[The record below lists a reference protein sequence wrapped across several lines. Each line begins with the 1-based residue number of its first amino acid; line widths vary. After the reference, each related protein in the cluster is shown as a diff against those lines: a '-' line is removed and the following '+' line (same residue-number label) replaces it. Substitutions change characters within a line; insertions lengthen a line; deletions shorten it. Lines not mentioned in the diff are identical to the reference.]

1 MFIENNQ
8 ALSIA
13 KKESKNNINSNVQ
26 ILDIEEI
33 IEPKIIHISQEEI
46 KNLNIGDSQPS
57 KINKTLEKSNSLNIM
72 QQRSSLNIN
81 NNYEDLNE
89 NNIGKLPKSKTVSKN
104 EAFKNSNILSNF
116 PNLHGPLE
124 TVIETSEISNSKI
137 ESKKNLK

>member
-46 KNLNIGDSQPS
+46 KNLNIDDSQPS
-57 KINKTLEKSNSLNIM
+57 KINKHNATAIIFE
-72 QQRSSLNIN
+72 
-81 NNYEDLNE
+81 Y
-89 NNIGKLPKSKTVSKN
+89 
-104 EAFKNSNILSNF
+104 
-116 PNLHGPLE
+116 
-124 TVIETSEISNSKI
+124 
-137 ESKKNLK
+137 

>member
-8 ALSIA
+8 ALSTA

-46 KNLNIGDSQPS
+46 KNLNIDDSQPS

-72 QQRSSLNIN
+72 QQRSSLNII

-89 NNIGKLPKSKTVSKN
+89 NNTGKLPKSKTVSKN

-124 TVIETSEISNSKI
+124 TVIEASELSNSKI

>member
-8 ALSIA
+8 ALSTA
-13 KKESKNNINSNVQ
+13 KKELKNNINSNVQ

-46 KNLNIGDSQPS
+46 KNLNIDDSQPS

>member
-1 MFIENNQ
+1 
-8 ALSIA
+8 
-13 KKESKNNINSNVQ
+13 
-26 ILDIEEI
+26 
-33 IEPKIIHISQEEI
+33 
-46 KNLNIGDSQPS
+46 
-57 KINKTLEKSNSLNIM
+57 M

-124 TVIETSEISNSKI
+124 TVIEDSEISNSKI

>member
-8 ALSIA
+8 ALSTA

-46 KNLNIGDSQPS
+46 KNLNIDDSQPS
-57 KINKTLEKSNSLNIM
+57 KVNKTLEKSNSLNIM
-72 QQRSSLNIN
+72 QQRLSLNITILF
-81 NNYEDLNE
+81 YFIWFI
-89 NNIGKLPKSKTVSKN
+89 NIGKLPKSKTVSKN

-124 TVIETSEISNSKI
+124 TVIEASELSNSKI